1 MKMLGF
7 PGGTSGKKSADNQE
21 TQEMQVRFMGWERPP
36 AGGQSNPLQCS
47 CLENLQGQRSLVGY
61 SPQGLKESDMTEATQ
76 LACMHTILEAY
87 INAFIGIQ
95 LLFFIYCIFK
105 V

>member
-61 SPQGLKESDMTEATQ
+61 SPQGLKESDTIEQ
-76 LACMHTILEAY
+76 LNKHKS
-87 INAFIGIQ
+87 Q
-95 LLFFIYCIFK
+95 
-105 V
+105 